1 MTHPYALSLAEA
13 ADLIAVEG
21 HLNTVL
27 LEGHTGIGKSYT
39 LKSLAGKFRTHH
51 ACYFDCTTKDVGDV
65 MLPRLKDL
73 DGQDYVRFA
82 THEELGLHLADRP
95 LLLMIDELGKAV
107 PGVINAMLRLMHE
120 RQIGSYTLH
129 PDSIVFATT
138 NIGAEG
144 LGDRL
149 LPHHRNRITTLRLRK
164 PTNIEFI
171 EWGINNGIDP
181 TLLGWCR
188 DNPQAF
194 HSFEDYANPDDNPY
208 IHHPRAANR
217 TAFVTGRSLHKLSD
231 VLKLRDKLS
240 ETQLIAS
247 AIGKVGERAALDIM
261 TFVRLADKL
270 PTLKQIKET
279 PETAPIPDSAA
290 AVCLVCFRALQ
301 TVERSWIDAWMTYML
316 RLPTE
321 AQALFV
327 NGVRAPGYKNAHM
340 FATHSKF
347 SSWALANGH
356 LFTADV

>member
-1 MTHPYALSLAEA
+1 MP
-13 ADLIAVEG
+13 D
-21 HLNTVL
+21 
-27 LEGHTGIGKSYT
+27 
-39 LKSLAGKFRTHH
+39 HH

-82 THEELGLHLADRP
+82 TNEELGMHITGRP
-95 LLLMIDELGKAV
+95 VILMIDELGKAT
-107 PGVINAMLRLMHE
+107 PGVKNALLRLMHE
-120 RQIGSYTLH
+120 RELGPYKLH

-138 NIGAEG
+138 NLGGEG
-144 LGDRL
+144 VGDML
-149 LPHHRNRITTLRLRK
+149 LPHHRNRITTITIRK

-171 EWGINNGIDP
+171 EWGINNGIEP
-181 TLLGWCR
+181 ILLGWCK
-188 DNPQAF
+188 DNAQAF

-208 IHHPRAANR
+208 IFHPRAAGR
-217 TAFVTGRSLHKLSD
+217 AAFVTPRSLHKLSD
-231 VLKLRDKLS
+231 LLKHRAKLN
-240 ETQLIAS
+240 ETQILAS

-279 PETAPIPDSAA
+279 PETAPVPDSAA

-301 TVERSWIDAWMTYML
+301 TVERSWVDQWMAYML

-327 NGVRAPGYKNAHM
+327 NGVRAPGSKNAHM
-340 FATHSKF
+340 FATNSKF
-347 SSWALANGH
+347 HQWALARGH